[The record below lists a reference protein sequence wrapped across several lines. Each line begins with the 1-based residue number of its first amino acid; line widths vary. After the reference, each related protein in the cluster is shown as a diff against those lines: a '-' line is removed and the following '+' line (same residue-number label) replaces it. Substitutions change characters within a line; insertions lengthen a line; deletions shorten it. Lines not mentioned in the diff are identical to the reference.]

1 MKVLVLNGSP
11 HPNGATADMVSAF
24 EKGAKEAGHEVII
37 FAVARMNVK
46 GCLGCEYCHNK
57 GEGKCVQQDDM
68 KALYPEF
75 LSADMVVFASPIYYF
90 TLSAQLQ
97 AVIHRTY
104 AFGIPK
110 NVKQTALILSSGDAF
125 VYGPAITQYYQS
137 IVEYWGVK
145 NAGILKEQI
154 RRKEAGTVRIWKKPE
169 RRTRVMKRII
179 CMVLVFALI
188 AAPSALAEGHREL
201 ENYTR
206 YFDYQPEVNEP
217 LGMIPGTDHSTLVLY
232 FSRVGNTAF
241 PEDVDAVSYATLNLD
256 SEGKLIGTA
265 QMAACWIAEATGGD
279 VFPIQTAYTY
289 PESFED
295 TITVVVG
302 QEEDNIQ
309 PQIAAYPED
318 LSGYD
323 TVWLVLPIWAYTICK
338 PARAFLENID
348 LSGKTVYVFTTHCG
362 SGMADAVQR
371 VQDFQP
377 NADVRRGLAIA
388 SDNPQSS
395 QDEVLQYIHSV
406 QK

>member
-1 MKVLVLNGSP
+1 
-11 HPNGATADMVSAF
+11 
-24 EKGAKEAGHEVII
+24 
-37 FAVARMNVK
+37 
-46 GCLGCEYCHNK
+46 
-57 GEGKCVQQDDM
+57 
-68 KALYPEF
+68 
-75 LSADMVVFASPIYYF
+75 
-90 TLSAQLQ
+90 
-97 AVIHRTY
+97 
-104 AFGIPK
+104 
-110 NVKQTALILSSGDAF
+110 
-125 VYGPAITQYYQS
+125 
-137 IVEYWGVK
+137 
-145 NAGILKEQI
+145 
-154 RRKEAGTVRIWKKPE
+154 
-169 RRTRVMKRII
+169 MKRII

-309 PQIAAYPED
+309 PQIAAYP
-318 LSGYD
+318 
-323 TVWLVLPIWAYTICK
+323 ICK

>member
-1 MKVLVLNGSP
+1 
-11 HPNGATADMVSAF
+11 
-24 EKGAKEAGHEVII
+24 
-37 FAVARMNVK
+37 
-46 GCLGCEYCHNK
+46 
-57 GEGKCVQQDDM
+57 
-68 KALYPEF
+68 
-75 LSADMVVFASPIYYF
+75 
-90 TLSAQLQ
+90 
-97 AVIHRTY
+97 
-104 AFGIPK
+104 
-110 NVKQTALILSSGDAF
+110 
-125 VYGPAITQYYQS
+125 
-137 IVEYWGVK
+137 
-145 NAGILKEQI
+145 
-154 RRKEAGTVRIWKKPE
+154 
-169 RRTRVMKRII
+169 MKRII

-256 SEGKLIGTA
+256 SEGRLIGTA
-265 QMAACWIAEATGGD
+265 QMAADWIAEATGGD

-338 PARAFLENID
+338 PARTFLENID
-348 LSGKTVYVFTTHCG
+348 LSEKTVYVFTTHCG

-371 VQDFQP
+371 VQEFQP
-377 NADVRRGLAIA
+377 NADVRRGLAIS
-388 SDNPQSS
+388 SDNPMSS
-395 QDEVLQYIHSV
+395 QDEVLQYIYST

>member
-1 MKVLVLNGSP
+1 
-11 HPNGATADMVSAF
+11 
-24 EKGAKEAGHEVII
+24 
-37 FAVARMNVK
+37 
-46 GCLGCEYCHNK
+46 
-57 GEGKCVQQDDM
+57 
-68 KALYPEF
+68 
-75 LSADMVVFASPIYYF
+75 
-90 TLSAQLQ
+90 
-97 AVIHRTY
+97 
-104 AFGIPK
+104 
-110 NVKQTALILSSGDAF
+110 
-125 VYGPAITQYYQS
+125 
-137 IVEYWGVK
+137 
-145 NAGILKEQI
+145 
-154 RRKEAGTVRIWKKPE
+154 
-169 RRTRVMKRII
+169 MKRII

-188 AAPSALAEGHREL
+188 AAPSALAEGHLEL

-217 LGMIPGTDHSTLVLY
+217 LGMIPGADHSTLVLY

-256 SEGKLIGTA
+256 SERKLIGTA

-295 TITVVVG
+295 TITVIVG
-302 QEEDNIQ
+302 QEEDDIQ

-338 PARAFLENID
+338 PARTFLENID
-348 LSGKTVYVFTTHCG
+348 LSEKTVYVFTTHCG

>member
-1 MKVLVLNGSP
+1 
-11 HPNGATADMVSAF
+11 
-24 EKGAKEAGHEVII
+24 
-37 FAVARMNVK
+37 
-46 GCLGCEYCHNK
+46 
-57 GEGKCVQQDDM
+57 
-68 KALYPEF
+68 
-75 LSADMVVFASPIYYF
+75 
-90 TLSAQLQ
+90 
-97 AVIHRTY
+97 
-104 AFGIPK
+104 
-110 NVKQTALILSSGDAF
+110 
-125 VYGPAITQYYQS
+125 
-137 IVEYWGVK
+137 
-145 NAGILKEQI
+145 
-154 RRKEAGTVRIWKKPE
+154 
-169 RRTRVMKRII
+169 MKRII

-206 YFDYQPEVNEP
+206 YFDYQPIANEP
-217 LGMIPGTDHSTLVLY
+217 IGLIPGTDHSTLVLY

-256 SEGKLIGTA
+256 SEGRLIGTA
-265 QMAACWIAEATGGD
+265 QMAADWIAEATGGD

-295 TITVVVG
+295 TITVIVG
-302 QEEDNIQ
+302 QEEDDIQ

-338 PARAFLENID
+338 PARTFLENID
-348 LSGKTVYVFTTHCG
+348 LSEKTVYVFTTHCG

-371 VQDFQP
+371 VQEFQP

-395 QDEVLQYIHSV
+395 QYEVLQYIHSV

>member
-1 MKVLVLNGSP
+1 
-11 HPNGATADMVSAF
+11 
-24 EKGAKEAGHEVII
+24 
-37 FAVARMNVK
+37 
-46 GCLGCEYCHNK
+46 
-57 GEGKCVQQDDM
+57 
-68 KALYPEF
+68 
-75 LSADMVVFASPIYYF
+75 
-90 TLSAQLQ
+90 
-97 AVIHRTY
+97 
-104 AFGIPK
+104 
-110 NVKQTALILSSGDAF
+110 
-125 VYGPAITQYYQS
+125 
-137 IVEYWGVK
+137 
-145 NAGILKEQI
+145 
-154 RRKEAGTVRIWKKPE
+154 
-169 RRTRVMKRII
+169 MKRII

-232 FSRVGNTAF
+232 FSRVGNTVF

-256 SEGKLIGTA
+256 SEGRLIGTA

-348 LSGKTVYVFTTHCG
+348 LSGEIVYVFTTHCG